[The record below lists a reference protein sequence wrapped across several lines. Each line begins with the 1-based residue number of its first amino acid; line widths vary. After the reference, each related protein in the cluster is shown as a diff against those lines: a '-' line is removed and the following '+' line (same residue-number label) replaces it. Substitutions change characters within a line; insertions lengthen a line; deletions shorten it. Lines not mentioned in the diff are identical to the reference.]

1 MRLPRIRYELVTL
14 RILRTAAQSTEEG
27 NSLRYG
33 HSFVL
38 LSVHNEHSRLDS
50 RNMADGTSKDVGS
63 LFGIWCIPRR
73 ASADVSLS
81 EMKRKSISV

>member
-14 RILRTAAQSTEEG
+14 RILGTAAQATEEG

-33 HSFVL
+33 HPVVL

-50 RNMADGTSKDVGS
+50 RNMADGTSKYVGA